1 MSTKEM
7 SAQEIAE
14 LNKEF
19 RIANASTQWK
29 FMQTPEYAVATCG
42 EMYCG
47 TELSNLLL

>member
-7 SAQEIAE
+7 TAQEIAE

-29 FMQTPEYAVATCG
+29 FMQTPEYAKCHLQLDVLWN
-42 EMYCG
+42 G
-47 TELSNLLL
+47 TV